1 MCIERDHRPASGPA
15 TRTVPVEDAIGL
27 VLAHDVTEIRKN
39 EFKGRA
45 FTKGHV
51 IQQDDVLHL
60 QQIGKNH
67 LYVLNISRDEMHED
81 DAAYALA
88 EALIGDGVVMQGG
101 PKEGKITLI
110 AGRDG
115 LLKIERDALLQFNM
129 LGEVL
134 CSTIHNNTVVKKG
147 RMIAATKAIP
157 LVVKRSII
165 DEAVSIARQVR
176 TAGASGVI
184 AVKEMKKPRAGVVIT
199 GREVY
204 EGRIKDSF
212 APVIAKKIEDLGG
225 EIIGTS
231 FAPDDKDFIRERLEE
246 FLAAGADLLI
256 TTGGMSVDPDDVT
269 RFAVRDLGAV
279 EVSYGS
285 PVLPGAM
292 MLVGYVPIADFE
304 LRISDL
310 SRSKSTATERSE
322 MEAGSNLRGPSK
334 QSAIRNPQ
342 SEIGMVPIL
351 GIPACGMYH
360 KTTVID
366 LLLPRLLAGEKIGRR
381 ELAELGHGGMC
392 LHCEECRYPAC
403 PFGK

>member
-15 TRTVPVEDAIGL
+15 TKTVPVEEAIGL

-88 EALIGDGVVMQGG
+88 EALMGDGVVMQGG

-147 RMIAATKAIP
+147 RVIAATKAIP
-157 LVVKRSII
+157 LVAKRSMIE
-165 DEAVSIARQVR
+165 EAVSIARQVR

-184 AVKEMKKPRAGVVIT
+184 AIKEMKKPRAGVVIT

-292 MLVGYVPIADFE
+292 MLVGYVPIAD
-304 LRISDL
+304 LG
-310 SRSKSTATERSE
+310 SKPDATEKSGIKNPQFK
-322 MEAGSNLRGPSK
+322 MEAAPILSCPPK
-334 QSAIRNPQ
+334 KSAIRNPQ
-342 SEIGMVPIL
+342 SEIKMVPIL